1 MKTIRIILLLLV
13 VATANVMGQKNVFPT
28 KNLDA
33 YVGTWVYQNNDTV
46 FKIRL
51 QRGQIIGVNYIING
65 LYGGYFLSVKGRIV
79 DNYWGE
85 LPTCRDWL
93 VPHLDNQ
100 YIWAT
105 NSSFFLE
112 HVNPNFLSVQFFDQR
127 KKHFNGKG
135 IWGGYIKLL
144 SPTKI
149 HWRLDELLGIRK
161 AIDSDDTLTEADC
174 QLKGFSVPDDVIMMK
189 E

>member
-1 MKTIRIILLLLV
+1 
-13 VATANVMGQKNVFPT
+13 MGQKNVFPT

-85 LPTCRDWL
+85 LPTCRDWS

-100 YIWAT
+100 YIW
-105 NSSFFLE
+105 
-112 HVNPNFLSVQFFDQR
+112 
-127 KKHFNGKG
+127 
-135 IWGGYIKLL
+135 
-144 SPTKI
+144 
-149 HWRLDELLGIRK
+149 
-161 AIDSDDTLTEADC
+161 
-174 QLKGFSVPDDVIMMK
+174 
-189 E
+189 